1 MSIESISSNI
11 ANPLSQMA
19 EAASDLVKPKPQGIF
34 AQFRNNNIVSGSKDF
49 LESNSLVAKVVFIL
63 LILLLFIF
71 SLRMMIV
78 VLHGLFGPAKN
89 PILLDGIINGKKSIV
104 ISQDPKLAGSKPL
117 LRSDNQD
124 GGIEFTYSTWLMIE
138 DDNFHSFRP
147 GQKKHIFHKGS
158 EGINSTD
165 DEMKGMAYP
174 NNSPGVYL
182 HETENK
188 LIIVMN
194 TFEKIK
200 EEVVVPDIPIH
211 KWINLIIRLE
221 NRNLDI
227 YINGTIVARHEL
239 SSVPKQNYGNVYV
252 NQGGGFSGLISALR
266 YYNRSITTTEIQDII
281 ASGPNMSSNQTL
293 SVFPPYLSMRWF
305 LGND

>member
-1 MSIESISSNI
+1 MSIESISSNVE
-11 ANPLSQMA
+11 NPLSQMA

-239 SSVPKQNYGNVYV
+239 SSVPKQNYGNVYI

-266 YYNRSITTTEIQDII
+266 YYNRSITTTEIQDIM

>member
-1 MSIESISSNI
+1 MSIESISSNVE
-11 ANPLSQMA
+11 NPLSQMA

-266 YYNRSITTTEIQDII
+266 YYNRSITTTEIQDIM

>member
-266 YYNRSITTTEIQDII
+266 YFNRAITTTEIQDII